1 MEVIM
6 SCVDE
11 IASIAE
17 CEWVDVKTEL
27 DKTDRTIYLHNS
39 DRTTFKRCRRK
50 WDFSSP
56 FRKNLRTKVENHKPF
71 WFGSAIHFAFEDYHG
86 YNRFGSLNAAFDAYT
101 ESFNPADL
109 PDDIDE
115 LKELGHNMLD
125 HYGSW
130 IFTLEDRFETV
141 WIDGK
146 PQVEVTFDLLFEDL
160 TELAPDGIK
169 IAYGG
174 TFDRVVQDKDGK
186 WYILD
191 YKTAK
196 VFDTAK
202 LPTDQQIS
210 AYLWAAEQIYQ
221 REFEGFVYVQ
231 LHKSP
236 PKPPKLLKN
245 GKVSTA
251 KLQRTTKML
260 YLRKLQEVYGYE
272 DYLFKASEE
281 ELDYLLNLDKEYNE
295 NQNLEQFGDCG
306 LLVSIVHRSQTHIE
320 NTYDHIIAEGK
331 EMINPDLPIYPN
343 FTKDCSWD
351 CQFKDACLALEDVG
365 DCSFYMDGYEQR
377 EEDNDDDVKPWRLNL
392 YRQHPD
398 KYPEEQYRFKT
409 SNDLEEFI
417 LSTNE

>member
-1 MEVIM
+1 M
-6 SCVDE
+6 STIVDCSN
-11 IASIAE
+11 I
-17 CEWVDVKTEL
+17 
-27 DKTDRTIYLHNS
+27 RTIYLHNS

-56 FRKNLRTKVENHKPF
+56 FRQNLRTKVESSKPL
-71 WFGSAIHFAFEDYHG
+71 WFGSAVHFALEDFHG
-86 YNRFGSLNAAFDAYT
+86 YNKFGSLNAAFDAYVN
-101 ESFNPADL
+101 SFNPADL

-115 LKELGHNMLD
+115 LIQQGHDMLD

-130 IFTLEDRFETV
+130 IFTLDEKFETV
-141 WIDGK
+141 WIDGV
-146 PQVEVTFDLLFEDL
+146 PQVEITFDLLFEDL
-160 TELAPDGIK
+160 SELAPDGTN

-174 TFDRVVQDKDGK
+174 TFERIVQDKEGK

-236 PKPPKLLKN
+236 PKAPKLLKS
-245 GKVSTA
+245 GKLSTA
-251 KLQRTTKML
+251 KAQRTTKML

-272 DYLFKASEE
+272 DYIFKASTE
-281 ELDYLLNLDKEYNE
+281 ELDYLLHLDKEYNE
-295 NQNLEQFGDCG
+295 SQTLEQFGDCG

-331 EMINPDLPIYPN
+331 EMLNPNIAIYPN

-351 CQFKDACLALEDVG
+351 CQFKDACLSLEDIG
-365 DCSFYMDGYEQR
+365 DCEFYMDLYETR

-392 YRQHPD
+392 YRQHPE
-398 KYPEEQYRFKT
+398 KYPEEQHRFRV
-409 SNDLEEFI
+409 SDDLDAFI
-417 LSTNE
+417 DNMK

>member
-1 MEVIM
+1 M
-6 SCVDE
+6 SE
-11 IASIAE
+11 ITD
-17 CEWVDVKTEL
+17 CTNVK
-27 DKTDRTIYLHNS
+27 TIYLHNS

-56 FRKNLRTKVENHKPF
+56 FRQNLRTKVENNKAF
-71 WFGSAIHFAFEDYHG
+71 WFGSAIHFAFEDFHG
-86 YNRFGSLNAAFDAYT
+86 YNKFGSLKAAFDAYVG
-101 ESFNPADL
+101 SFNPADL
-109 PDDIDE
+109 PDNIEDLIQQGYD
-115 LKELGHNMLD
+115 MLD

-130 IFTLEDRFETV
+130 IFTLDEKFQTV
-141 WIDGK
+141 WIDGV

-160 TELAPDGIK
+160 TEIAPDGTH

-174 TFDRVVQDKDGK
+174 TFDRIVQDKDGR

-231 LHKSP
+231 LHKTP
-236 PKPPKLLKN
+236 PKEPKILKN
-245 GKVSTA
+245 GKLSTA
-251 KLQRTTKML
+251 KNQRTTKML

-272 DYLFKASEE
+272 DYIFKATNE
-281 ELDYLLNLDKEYNE
+281 ELDYLVDLDSEYNSSQTL
-295 NQNLEQFGDCG
+295 NQFGDCG
-306 LLVSIVHRSQTHIE
+306 LLVNIVTRSDNHIE
-320 NTYDHIIAEGK
+320 MTYDHIIAEGK
-331 EMINPDLPIYPN
+331 EMLNPDIAIYPN

-351 CQFKDACLALEDVG
+351 CSFKDACLSLEDIG
-365 DCSFYMDGYEQR
+365 DCEFYMDLYETR
-377 EEDNDDDVKPWRLNL
+377 EEDNDDDIKPWRLNL

-409 SNDLEEFI
+409 SDDLEAFI
-417 LSTNE
+417 SNI

>member
-1 MEVIM
+1 M
-6 SCVDE
+6 
-11 IASIAE
+11 
-17 CEWVDVKTEL
+17 KN
-27 DKTDRTIYLHNS
+27 TIYLHNS

-56 FRKNLRTKVENHKPF
+56 FRQNLRTKVENHTPF
-71 WFGSAIHFAFEDYHG
+71 FLGSAIHFALEDYHG
-86 YNRFGSLNAAFDAYT
+86 YNKFNYSLTDAFNAYID
-101 ESFNPADL
+101 SFNPSDL
-109 PDDIDE
+109 PENIDE
-115 LKELGHNMLD
+115 LRELGHDMLN
-125 HYGSW
+125 HYSSW
-130 IFTLEDRFETV
+130 IFTLEDKFETV
-141 WIDGK
+141 WIGGK
-146 PQVEVTFDLLFEDL
+146 PQVEVNFELLFEDL
-160 TELAPDGIK
+160 TELAPGDTK

-196 VFDTAK
+196 VFDTGK

-231 LHKSP
+231 IHKNP
-236 PKPPKLLKN
+236 PKPPKVLKN

-251 KLQRTTKML
+251 KNQRTTKSL
-260 YLRKLQEVYGYE
+260 YLKTLQDIYGYE
-272 DYLFKASEE
+272 DYLFRASEE

-295 NQNLEQFGDCG
+295 NQTLEQFGDCG
-306 LLVSIVHRSQTHIE
+306 LLVNIVRRSQTHIE

-331 EMINPDLPIYPN
+331 EMLNPDIAIYPN

-365 DCSFYMDGYEQR
+365 DCEFYMDLYENR
-377 EEDNDDDVKPWRLNL
+377 EEDNNDDIKPWRLNL
-392 YRQHPD
+392 YRQHPG

>member
-1 MEVIM
+1 M
-6 SCVDE
+6 SKVVD
-11 IASIAE
+11 
-17 CEWVDVKTEL
+17 CTNVN
-27 DKTDRTIYLHNS
+27 TIYLHNS

-56 FRKNLRTKVENHKPF
+56 FRQNLRTKVENHKPF

-86 YNRFGSLNAAFDAYT
+86 YNKFGSLQAAFDAYVD
-101 ESFNPADL
+101 SFNPADL

-115 LKELGHNMLD
+115 LKQLGHDILD

-130 IFTLEDRFETV
+130 VFTLEDRFETV
-141 WIDGK
+141 WIDGV

-160 TELAPDGIK
+160 SEIAPDGTN

-210 AYLWAAEQIYQ
+210 AYLWAAEQIYE

-236 PKPPKLLKN
+236 PKPPKQLKN
-245 GKVSTA
+245 GKLSTA

-272 DYLFKASEE
+272 DYLFKASKE

-295 NQNLEQFGDCG
+295 SQTLEQFGDCG
-306 LLVSIVHRSQTHIE
+306 LLVSVVHRSQTHIE

-331 EMINPDLPIYPN
+331 EMLNPDIAIYPN

-351 CQFKDACLALEDVG
+351 CQFKDACLALEDIG
-365 DCSFYMDGYEQR
+365 DCSFYMDGYEKR
-377 EEDNDDDVKPWRLNL
+377 EEDNNADVKPWRLNL

-409 SNDLEEFI
+409 SDDLGTFI
-417 LSTNE
+417 NNMN